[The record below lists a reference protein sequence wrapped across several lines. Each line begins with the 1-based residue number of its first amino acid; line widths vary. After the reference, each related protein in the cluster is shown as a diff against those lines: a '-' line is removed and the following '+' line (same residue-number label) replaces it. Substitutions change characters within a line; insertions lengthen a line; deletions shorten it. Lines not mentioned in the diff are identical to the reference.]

1 MVNQP
6 FVFAAWDWGVKRS
19 KTRTIGPFGSIV
31 GNLPSLAIE
40 PIPCGQSSCH
50 SYSMSVITE
59 KCFMSYDIDK
69 TTTAKLARFPQQQR
83 YDNGSLLQTSD
94 V

>member
-19 KTRTIGPFGSIV
+19 KPSTNGPFGFIV
-31 GNLPSLAIE
+31 GNPPSLVIE

-50 SYSMSVITE
+50 SYSMPVITE
-59 KCFMSYDIDK
+59 KCFMSYYIDR

-83 YDNGSLLQTSD
+83 
-94 V
+94 